1 MNVSELLGKPVLDLS
16 TATTVGRI
24 DDVVLDVPGRRL
36 HGLRVGKSTGAGE
49 WLAWDDIKAV
59 GSDAVTID
67 AVDRVGAIPAELPG
81 CWLRGDKA
89 LGGRVL
95 SDGGR
100 ELGSLTDIDLDASRA
115 PSSRWCSATVGSK
128 PTRCRASAPTPPS
141 CVIPPTADVA
151 RRRGRQRWQDSAA
164 FVIASR

>member
-36 HGLRVGKSTGAGE
+36 HGLRVGKSTSAGE

-67 AVDRVGAIPAELPG
+67 AFDRVGAIPAELPG

-100 ELGSLTDIDLDASRA
+100 ELGSLTDIDLDAESGALQSVVLGDRRLEA
-115 PSSRWCSATVGSK
+115 DSLQGIGTYATVVRD
-128 PTRCRASAPTPPS
+128 P
-141 CVIPPTADVA
+141 AD
-151 RRRGRQRWQDSAA
+151 R
-164 FVIASR
+164 